1 VRTRGFVRT
10 DATPLL
16 VQADF
21 DYEKRRNIYVFAEF
35 DPEIEFEAILEDLE
49 GKVLFPNVTPVSSLY
64 RRCDGAWLS
73 FKDAVTRYLVSGV
86 CSTVMSGG
94 YPPQFEYAV
103 ALLVERLNKIER
115 RERIA
120 RIGFA
125 LAQAYATGAL
135 GEFSLSEF
143 GYEINEGE
151 IDEIDE
157 INGKEENERLSLYA
171 GKLAL
176 WEVGEEGEAPHV
188 LCAHAFRRIYARSN
202 SAEALDGR
210 SVVNAIEYLCRLRQ
224 AKGHPHPVRGEVA
237 YEIAL
242 MLESGELV
250 FEDGTPDPFPHT

>member
-1 VRTRGFVRT
+1 MKTKGFMKTNAR
-10 DATPLL
+10 PLL
-16 VQADF
+16 IQADF
-21 DYEKRRNIYVFAEF
+21 DYEKRRNVYVFAEF
-35 DPEIEFEAILEDLE
+35 DPEIEFEAVLEDLE

-73 FKDAVTRYLVSGV
+73 FRDAVTRYLVSGV

-151 IDEIDE
+151 ISGVREVDDPEFRGCEIS
-157 INGKEENERLSLYA
+157 ILPGYR
-171 GKLAL
+171 
-176 WEVGEEGEAPHV
+176 EA
-188 LCAHAFRRIYARSN
+188 
-202 SAEALDGR
+202 
-210 SVVNAIEYLCRLRQ
+210 
-224 AKGHPHPVRGEVA
+224 VRGARDVK
-237 YEIAL
+237 IPRL
-242 MLESGELV
+242 PGGGWV
-250 FEDGTPDPFPHT
+250 